1 MPIVRE
7 KKDGYFT
14 VMNNYH
20 LRDQNLSL
28 KAKGLLSMV
37 LSLPDDWE
45 FSLAGLTA
53 ICKEGKDS
61 ISNTLFELERRG
73 YLVRERARNEHGWIR
88 GVVYTFYERSRP
100 RRSLPVSD

>member
-7 KKDGYFT
+7 KKDGNFT

-28 KAKGLLSMV
+28 KAKGLLSMI
-37 LSLPDDWE
+37 LSLPNDWE
-45 FSLAGLTA
+45 FSIAGLKA

-61 ISNTLFELERRG
+61 ISSALVELEIKG
-73 YLVRERARNEHGWIR
+73 YLVRDRVRRENGCLG
-88 GVVYTFYERSRP
+88 GVVYTFYERSRRP
-100 RRSLPVSD
+100 QR